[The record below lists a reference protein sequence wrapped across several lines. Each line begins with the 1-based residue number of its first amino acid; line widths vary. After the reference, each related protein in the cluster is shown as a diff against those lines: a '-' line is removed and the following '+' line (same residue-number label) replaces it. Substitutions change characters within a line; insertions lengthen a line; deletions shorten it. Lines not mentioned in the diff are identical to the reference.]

1 MPTWALATHPHQG
14 EVRAAH
20 LGAVE
25 GKMCLSPAVWAVGLL
40 CQGTPGQA
48 SPFNPEE
55 PVSPPSPQGGTHS
68 LPLSLIMPW
77 VRLGPRFLLWEGPGN
92 TGFS

>member
-1 MPTWALATHPHQG
+1 MPLTWEPSRG
-14 EVRAAH
+14 
-20 LGAVE
+20 E
-25 GKMCLSPAVWAVGLL
+25 GKTCLSPAVWAAGLL

-68 LPLSLIMPW
+68 LSLSLIMPW

-92 TGFS
+92 TGFSQCLKHPF